1 VAKFRGTV
9 ASSLSVL
16 LDFNVLSANTWRE
29 GRGKERQGGG
39 VSSAIKVI
47 LTVISRYEAQFPTMR
62 TPFSA
67 ISLVEH
73 SRIVPQ

>member
-1 VAKFRGTV
+1 
-9 ASSLSVL
+9 
-16 LDFNVLSANTWRE
+16 LDFNVLSAKARGE
-29 GRGKERQGGG
+29 ERRGEERRQAGGGRGG

-67 ISLVEH
+67 IPLVEH

>member
-1 VAKFRGTV
+1 
-9 ASSLSVL
+9 
-16 LDFNVLSANTWRE
+16 LDFNVLSAKA
-29 GRGKERQGGG
+29 RGEERRGEERR
-39 VSSAIKVI
+39 AIKVI

-67 ISLVEH
+67 IPLVEH